1 MNFTKTRKIIAAGL
15 SALMMMS
22 STTSVFAKNVKPAG
36 DDSQSTTLN
45 YEVGSHYQWE
55 IHSDIDFGADAGAN
69 KTVDRTGNKVN
80 VLENVIPEGKYL
92 NISVKGN
99 GADGAFTLNNGK
111 TEKLTYDVSD
121 DAGDVAVNGNVLSV
135 PSGTNTA
142 VQNMNFKLNTKKAT
156 AEIAGNYDGKVI
168 YNASVGDKNG
178 GTTAGGSGSTG
189 GTTEGGSSGGT
200 VTTPSELK
208 TLDIEGTKYVVLEER
223 ENNQALV
230 MTASSIGART
240 FQPNSRSDS
249 QNQNTYEGSEIDNY
263 LENEWYNSLSSTM
276 KTAIQATNIKQASYY
291 NGAEQETGYNGQ
303 VYNTISRHAFLPSVS
318 EIGKVVDLKN
328 SDKVKTFLN
337 DTSIWTRN
345 SYQGYASYAES
356 LTALNGSLYNNY
368 VNDTCGVRPAFV
380 IDLSQVNHS
389 VVK

>member
-1 MNFTKTRKIIAAGL
+1 MNLTKTKKVVAAGL

-22 STTSVFAKNVKPAG
+22 STTSVFAKDVKPAG
-36 DDSQSTTLN
+36 NDSQSTTLN

-156 AEIAGNYDGKVI
+156 AEIAGN
-168 YNASVGDKNG
+168 
-178 GTTAGGSGSTG
+178 
-189 GTTEGGSSGGT
+189 
-200 VTTPSELK
+200 
-208 TLDIEGTKYVVLEER
+208 
-223 ENNQALV
+223 
-230 MTASSIGART
+230 
-240 FQPNSRSDS
+240 
-249 QNQNTYEGSEIDNY
+249 
-263 LENEWYNSLSSTM
+263 
-276 KTAIQATNIKQASYY
+276 
-291 NGAEQETGYNGQ
+291 
-303 VYNTISRHAFLPSVS
+303 
-318 EIGKVVDLKN
+318 
-328 SDKVKTFLN
+328 
-337 DTSIWTRN
+337 
-345 SYQGYASYAES
+345 
-356 LTALNGSLYNNY
+356 
-368 VNDTCGVRPAFV
+368 
-380 IDLSQVNHS
+380 
-389 VVK
+389 